1 METARDYLTYYMQR
15 AWQAAGI
22 GWDGDN
28 EAEVATIIDCI
39 EAEIDR
45 KIKAALEEVDR
56 CGQDNVKR

>member
-1 METARDYLTYYMQR
+1 METAREYLTYYMQR

-45 KIKAALEEVDR
+45 KIKAAVLTLKGE
-56 CGQDNVKR
+56 